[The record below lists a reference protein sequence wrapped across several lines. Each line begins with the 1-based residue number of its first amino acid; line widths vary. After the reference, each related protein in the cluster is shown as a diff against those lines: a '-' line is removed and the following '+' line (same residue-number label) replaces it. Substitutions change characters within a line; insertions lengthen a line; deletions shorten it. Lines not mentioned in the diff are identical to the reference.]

1 VKIDGKNDNISPDF
15 AFIAGDHALR
25 YSLFVDNCDISGF
38 RNSNSSIFSSLYCT
52 MADSIVVS
60 NSVLHDSFRGIN
72 LHAEKE
78 DGKYNAETVIFNNT
92 VFANLTDYALDY
104 YRGGNDESTVGGS
117 LAINHC
123 VFDSVGKAESP
134 SILNLSRIMYVKIN
148 NSIFPILSQKVPS
161 RFGIYTTKFQIV
173 VFIIARN
180 RNTRKEQ
187 NLKIC

>member
-1 VKIDGKNDNISPDF
+1 
-15 AFIAGDHALR
+15 
-25 YSLFVDNCDISGF
+25 
-38 RNSNSSIFSSLYCT
+38 

-148 NSIFPILSQKVPS
+148 NSIFPISTVKSSFSLWYLYNKVSNCCFYNCPKPEYTKGAKYKNLLTENPEFTNDYKLSDSSV
-161 RFGIYTTKFQIV
+161 
-173 VFIIARN
+173 
-180 RNTRKEQ
+180 
-187 NLKIC
+187 